1 MELKII
7 AENSDL
13 IPKKANPTD
22 ACFDLYAAE
31 DAVVP
36 ACGSISVSTGIKMC
50 IPENYYVEIRPR
62 SGLAFKHN
70 VQCFMG
76 SIDSGY
82 LNTVK
87 VLLENSG
94 VNPYRVHTGDRIAQF
109 RMCKLEP
116 TEIVNVDSFGD
127 AFDRGGG
134 FGHSGV

>member
-7 AENSDL
+7 AENPDL
-13 IPKKANPTD
+13 TPKKANPTD

-36 ACGSISVSTGIKMC
+36 ACGSVAVSTGVKMM
-50 IPENYYVEIRPR
+50 IPENYSVEIRPR

-70 VQCFMG
+70 VTCFMG

-82 LNTVK
+82 LDTVK

-94 VNPYRVHTGDRIAQF
+94 ISPYRVHTGDRIAQF

-116 TEIVNVDSFGD
+116 TEIVNVNSFGD

-134 FGHSGV
+134 FGSTGR